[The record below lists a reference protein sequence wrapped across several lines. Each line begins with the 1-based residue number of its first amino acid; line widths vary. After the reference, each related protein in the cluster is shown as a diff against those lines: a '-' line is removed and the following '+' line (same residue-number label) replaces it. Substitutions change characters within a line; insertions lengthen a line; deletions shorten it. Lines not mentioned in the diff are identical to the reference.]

1 MISGRS
7 RRRKG
12 SPPEMS
18 RRRIGGSV
26 ETKRSISSSESSF
39 LPALIG

>member
-1 MISGRS
+1 MSSGRS

-12 SPPEMS
+12 SPPEIS
-18 RRRIGGSV
+18 SSRIGGSV
-26 ETKRSISSSESSF
+26 FAKRSISSSVSSF